1 MDALICK
8 QELTNWQFCCLGHS
22 FALLSG
28 TSMATPH
35 ISGIAALIKQYNP
48 SWTPSIIASAISTT
62 ATKYDKNGE
71 LIMAEGS
78 DVGSQY
84 PSTPFDFG
92 AGFVSPSRAM
102 DPGLVLSSGEKHTL
116 FSNFFGLFCM

>member
-1 MDALICK
+1 M
-8 QELTNWQFCCLGHS
+8 
-22 FALLSG
+22 
-28 TSMATPH
+28 
-35 ISGIAALIKQYNP
+35 
-48 SWTPSIIASAISTT
+48 IASAISTT

-92 AGFVSPSRAM
+92 AGFVCPSRAM
-102 DPGLVLSSGEKHTL
+102 DPGLVLSSGENTL
-116 FSNFFGLFCM
+116 RFPTFLGCSICSKSNNL

>member
-1 MDALICK
+1 M
-8 QELTNWQFCCLGHS
+8 
-22 FALLSG
+22 
-28 TSMATPH
+28 
-35 ISGIAALIKQYNP
+35 
-48 SWTPSIIASAISTT
+48 IASAISTT
-62 ATKYDKNGE
+62 AAKYDKNGE

-92 AGFVSPSRAM
+92 AGFVSPSHAM
-102 DPGLVLSSGEKHTL
+102 DPGLVLSSGEKYTL